1 MTKEKGKARNKMMKW
16 FALGL
21 LGVIVLYFAIQ
32 GIRCI
37 YGFNQAKSKLST
49 YDVKVANLSYGKM
62 TYVDEGE
69 GEVIL
74 SAHGLFGGY
83 DQAYE
88 NVIARSGKNRVLAPS
103 RFGYLGSDI
112 KGEGSPKDQA
122 DAYIE
127 LLDQLGIDQ
136 VFILGTSAGGTPAI
150 RFALDY
156 PERVKGLILYCSAMP
171 VTEKPE
177 SYIEYQAPPEP
188 FLSDYAMYLISPLMP
203 PLLGM
208 PASTVTIIQPI
219 SERKAG
225 TVIDGKLTN
234 PDMERHFEDYPI
246 ENLKVPTLILH
257 SEDDP
262 VASFEKVKNAQ
273 HRFPDL
279 TLVTFPDG
287 GHMMVGHSQEIDQ
300 ALDDFLNRHR

>member
-1 MTKEKGKARNKMMKW
+1 MTKEKGKARNRIMKW
-16 FALGL
+16 LAFGL
-21 LGVIVLYFAIQ
+21 LVVVVLYFAIQ
-32 GIRCI
+32 SIRCI
-37 YGFNQAKSKLST
+37 YGLNQAKSKLST
-49 YDVKVANLSYGKM
+49 YDVKVVNLSYGKM

-88 NVIARSGKNRVLAPS
+88 NVIVRSGKNRVLAPS
-103 RFGYLGSDI
+103 RFGYLGSDV

-122 DAYIE
+122 DAYVE

-177 SYIEYQAPPEP
+177 SFIEYQAPPEP

-219 SERKAG
+219 SERKVGA
-225 TVIDGKLTN
+225 ILDGKLTN

-246 ENLKVPTLILH
+246 EKLKVPTLILH

-262 VASFEKVKNAQ
+262 IASFEKVKNAQ

-279 TLVTFPDG
+279 TLVAFPDG

-300 ALDDFLNRHR
+300 ALDDFLSRHQ

>member
-1 MTKEKGKARNKMMKW
+1 MTKEKGKARNRIMKW
-16 FALGL
+16 LAFGL
-21 LGVIVLYFAIQ
+21 LAVVVLYFAVQ

-37 YGFNQAKSKLST
+37 YGLNQAKSKLST

-74 SAHGLFGGY
+74 SVHGLFGGY

-88 NVIARSGKNRVLAPS
+88 NVIVRSGKNRVLAPS
-103 RFGYLGSDI
+103 RFGYLGSDA

-122 DAYIE
+122 DAYVE

-177 SYIEYQAPPEP
+177 SFIEYQAPPEP

-225 TVIDGKLTN
+225 AIIDGKLTN

-246 ENLKVPTLILH
+246 EELKVPVLILH

-262 VASFEKVKNAQ
+262 IASFEKVKIAQ
-273 HRFPDL
+273 RRFPDL
-279 TLVTFPDG
+279 TLVAYPDG

-300 ALDDFLNRHR
+300 ALDDFLNRHQ

>member
-1 MTKEKGKARNKMMKW
+1 MTKKGKARNRIMKW
-16 FALGL
+16 LAFGL
-21 LGVIVLYFAIQ
+21 LAVVVLYFAVQ

-37 YGFNQAKSKLST
+37 YGLNQAKSKLST
-49 YDVKVANLSYGKM
+49 YDVKVANLSYGAM

-74 SAHGLFGGY
+74 SVHGLFGGY

-88 NVIARSGKNRVLAPS
+88 NVIVRSGKNRVLAPS
-103 RFGYLGSDI
+103 RFGYLGSDA

-122 DAYIE
+122 DAYVE

-177 SYIEYQAPPEP
+177 SFIEYQAPPEP

-225 TVIDGKLTN
+225 AIIDGKLTN

-246 ENLKVPTLILH
+246 EELKVPVLILH

-262 VASFEKVKNAQ
+262 IASFEKVKIAQ
-273 HRFPDL
+273 RRFPDL
-279 TLVTFPDG
+279 TLVAYPDG

-300 ALDDFLNRHR
+300 ALDDFLNRHQ